1 MCRITAR
8 RDLTT
13 WRPMS
18 CSICRDRT
26 RALSHE
32 SRALYR
38 CATPT
43 WAKEETRESVCVVL
57 TKWSRKTSVASVF
70 WLDIPTVRY
79 HLFSYWHLFYSSLC
93 RMKIQRG
100 FLFYLEQGYLRFEY
114 LDNSYHIGPAY
125 RTFWELFT
133 TLKTSAERNNT
144 SECDLCLNTNITYHM
159 WPHSSITQS
168 TWLSMQILHIS
179 SSSRV
184 SFSIGRG

>member
-1 MCRITAR
+1 MYYIEYN
-8 RDLTT
+8 L
-13 WRPMS
+13 S
-18 CSICRDRT
+18 FSILCQ
-26 RALSHE
+26 AS
-32 SRALYR
+32 YV
-38 CATPT
+38 
-43 WAKEETRESVCVVL
+43 WIM
-57 TKWSRKTSVASVF
+57 RKKFGTDNIKIGRNLVGQWYQNFHGVPLGEKRVNEPCVASVF
-70 WLDIPTVRY
+70 WLDVTKVRY
-79 HLFSYWHLFYSSLC
+79 LLFSYWHLFYLSLC

-144 SECDLCLNTNITYHM
+144 SECDLCLNINVTYHM

-168 TWLSMQILHIS
+168 TWLSMQILHVS

-184 SFSIGRG
+184 SFSVGRG